1 MNQKRLLVWLSA
13 DPENIDQFASLKTHW
28 DILPFDYRQ
37 PIPVQADVPEA
48 ALVGLVQPDHLDEST
63 LPRLE
68 AWLEALGLSAWIA
81 LLPSMPPSQ
90 SPASQLVRRY
100 CADFHTEPLDYRRLA
115 NVLGHLHGMAR
126 LRSAAVI
133 SGIPDYRTVVLNGQ
147 SDRIRSVRLLLRR
160 FAESDAPVLITGEPG
175 TGKDAAARFLHD
187 HSQRASG
194 PFVVVNCAALPA
206 SLTQSE
212 LFGHEKGAFTHAL
225 SQHRGKLE
233 LAHQGT
239 LVFSGIDELTLAQQS
254 SLLRFLQEGQIE
266 RVGGSRPIQVDTR
279 IVSTC
284 CTPLPRLIEET
295 RFRSD
300 VFYRIGSLEIRM
312 PPLRQRADDIPA
324 LTDELLTA
332 INAGA
337 HPLGVSKAAR
347 QALMTH
353 SWPGNVR
360 ELQNRLRQAQLLHEQ
375 AAIQPQDLGL
385 SSIGPGTNPTVSTLT
400 AFRDRADREA
410 LAYSL
415 ALTHHNVSAAARLL
429 GISRV
434 SFYRLMDKHN
444 GSPLR
449 HSHPRQK
456 GSPP

>member
-1 MNQKRLLVWLSA
+1 MTQKRLLVWLSA
-13 DPENIDQFASLKTHW
+13 DPQNIDQLAPLQADW

-37 PIPVQADVPEA
+37 PLPLKAEVPSD
-48 ALVGLVQPDHLDEST
+48 ALVGLVQPGPLEESEW
-63 LPRLE
+63 PRLE
-68 AWLEALGLSAWIA
+68 SWLEALDLSAWIA
-81 LLPSMPPSQ
+81 LLPTLPAPQ
-90 SPASQLVRRY
+90 SPVSQLVRRY
-100 CADFHTEPLDYRRLA
+100 CADFHTEPLDYRRLG

-126 LRSAAVI
+126 LRSAAAI
-133 SGIPDYRTVVLNGQ
+133 TGIPDYRTIVLNGQ

-187 HSQRASG
+187 HSPRASG

-225 SQHRGKLE
+225 SQHQGKLE

-266 RVGGSRPIQVDTR
+266 RLGGSKSIQVDAR

-284 CTPLPRLIEET
+284 CTPLPQLIEEK

-332 INAGA
+332 IDGGE

-360 ELQNRLRQAQLLHEQ
+360 ELQNRLRQAQLLHEK
-375 AAIQPQDLGL
+375 AVIQPQDLGL
-385 SSIGPGTNPTVSTLT
+385 SSIGPGTDQSIATLT

-415 ALTHHNVSAAARLL
+415 ALTRHNVSAAARLL

-434 SFYRLMDKHN
+434 SFYRLMEKHN
-444 GSPLR
+444 GNRLR
-449 HSHPRQK
+449 HPQTRQK
-456 GSPP
+456 GSPS